1 MSLLKFTVDSFQN
14 FAARVGL
21 GSGNQHDNSQYGFD
35 FVSRDRLQLEA
46 MYRSSWVVGQVVDV
60 VAEDMTRE
68 GLLIR
73 GFDDPRHVE
82 AINQTLDRLEIWDK
96 LCSTIKWGRLYG
108 GCLAVMLIDG
118 QRPET
123 PLNINTIGKGSF
135 KGLMVLDRWMVQ
147 PTLQDLVTEY
157 GPHYGKPKYYDVITD
172 AVGLCNQRIHHSR
185 IIRIDGVDLPH
196 WQSVA
201 ENLWGQSVI
210 ERLIDRLTIFD
221 SATIGAGQLVYKAH
235 LRTYKVDKLR
245 EVIAKGGQVYEA
257 LLKQINQIRQFQS
270 NEGIT
275 LMDASDSFE
284 THQYSFTGLDN
295 ILLQFG
301 QQISGAVQIP
311 LVRLFG
317 QSPAGLNSTG
327 ESDLSNYYD
336 NINQQQERRL
346 RTPLQTLLRI
356 ICLSEIGQDI
366 PTSFRFDFA
375 SLWQLDDEKKATIAN
390 TITTAV
396 LSAVEQGIVTE
407 QTALKELRQS
417 SEITGVWS
425 NISDDDIEQAND
437 EPPAPN
443 NEHTHDAD
451 WNEEDHP
458 RADNGQFGNGGA
470 SGLRAASLTDENA
483 VTITSSHAER
493 MPANSLHT
501 PTVRE
506 ALKQLL
512 VEKHGESNPVVNK
525 ATGHKMI
532 FTTTNLKASL
542 AKNGKDN
549 EKERLLRSLYPALPE
564 LYQKSIPDDPHFE
577 PNTKPEQ
584 KPGIAG
590 YRNYLV
596 HADVN
601 GKKHLVRI
609 GVDVPHPD
617 KEGNAPRSGAYYFH
631 KLEIE

>member
-1 MSLLKFTVDSFQN
+1 MNIVKFTVDSFQN

-21 GSGNQHDNSQYGFD
+21 GSGNQHDHSQYGFD

-68 GLLIR
+68 GLVIR
-73 GFDDPRHVE
+73 GFDDPKHTE
-82 AINQTLDRLEIWDK
+82 AINQAMDRLEIWDK

-135 KGLMVLDRWMVQ
+135 KGLMVLDRWMVL

-172 AVGLCNQRIHHSR
+172 AVGFCNQRIHHSR
-185 IIRIDGVDLPH
+185 VIRIDGVDLPYR
-196 WQSVA
+196 QSIA

-221 SATIGAGQLVYKAH
+221 SATLGAGQLVYKAH

-245 EVIAKGGQVYEA
+245 ELIAKGGAAYEA

-270 NEGIT
+270 NEGMT

-346 RTPLQTLLRI
+346 RTPLQALLRI
-356 ICLSEIGQDI
+356 ICLSELGQDI
-366 PTSFRFDFA
+366 PTSFKFDFA
-375 SLWQLDDEKKATIAN
+375 SLWQLDDEKKATIAS
-390 TITTAV
+390 TITTTV
-396 LSAVEQGIVTE
+396 MSAVEQGIVTE

-417 SEITGVWS
+417 SEVTGIWSSIT
-425 NISDDDIEQAND
+425 DDDIEQAND
-437 EPPAPN
+437 EPPKPN
-443 NEHTHDAD
+443 IG
-451 WNEEDHP
+451 
-458 RADNGQFGNGGA
+458 ADN
-470 SGLRAASLTDENA
+470 E
-483 VTITSSHAER
+483 
-493 MPANSLHT
+493 
-501 PTVRE
+501 
-506 ALKQLL
+506 
-512 VEKHGESNPVVNK
+512 GESPY
-525 ATGHKMI
+525 
-532 FTTTNLKASL
+532 S
-542 AKNGKDN
+542 
-549 EKERLLRSLYPALPE
+549 E
-564 LYQKSIPDDPHFE
+564 
-577 PNTKPEQ
+577 
-584 KPGIAG
+584 
-590 YRNYLV
+590 
-596 HADVN
+596 
-601 GKKHLVRI
+601 
-609 GVDVPHPD
+609 
-617 KEGNAPRSGAYYFH
+617 
-631 KLEIE
+631 